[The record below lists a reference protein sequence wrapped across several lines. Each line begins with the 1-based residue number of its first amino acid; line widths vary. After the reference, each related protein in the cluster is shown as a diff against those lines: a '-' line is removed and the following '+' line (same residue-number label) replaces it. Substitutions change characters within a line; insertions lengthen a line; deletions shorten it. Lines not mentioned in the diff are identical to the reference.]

1 MKTGA
6 NQALIQQGFGA
17 DGCYGTSPLLE
28 QVTMILKADSSY
40 DILFS
45 LLIVSKDEC
54 KCWEY
59 L

>member
-1 MKTGA
+1 MRTGA

-40 DILFS
+40 DNLFLS
-45 LLIVSKDEC
+45 
-54 KCWEY
+54 
-59 L
+59 